1 MSVASP
7 ILTFTGRNEPGVLK
21 MRTCS
26 RDPVL
31 ACRTVWNE
39 NSVGSEGGPT
49 KYRKL
54 ARTFTAGSIVAL
66 VAILA
71 FPSAQHAQSVP
82 SSETEKAQA
91 PARPPD
97 LSGFWMPKFGGDV
110 GLESWD
116 PSDSQGKK
124 PDQLPMTPW
133 GLAKLKAA
141 RPPFG
146 ANETFENTNDP
157 VQKYCNTPGITR
169 IYLNPWQFTIL
180 QASNVVYILYEF
192 TRVWRS
198 IAMDRGHPKELDST
212 WLGDSIGRY
221 EGDTLVI
228 DTIGLNDETWLDR
241 VGHPH
246 SDALHFTERF
256 RRVDHDTLELDVTFD
271 DPKAYTR
278 TWSSKKSFQLSSS
291 PMAEMLCSLSE
302 TEAFRKK
309 VIEPTTVE
317 PHGK

>member
-1 MSVASP
+1 
-7 ILTFTGRNEPGVLK
+7 
-21 MRTCS
+21 MRSCS
-26 RDPVL
+26 SDLMLVW
-31 ACRTVWNE
+31 RTVWNE
-39 NSVGSEGGPT
+39 NRAGSLERRT
-49 KYRKL
+49 ECKKL
-54 ARTFTAGSIVAL
+54 TRTSTAGSIVAL
-66 VAILA
+66 LA
-71 FPSAQHAQSVP
+71 MLSFSCALHAQSVP
-82 SSETEKAQA
+82 SSETAKAQA
-91 PARPPD
+91 SARPPD
-97 LSGFWMPKFGGDV
+97 LSGLWAPKFGGDV

-116 PSDSQGKK
+116 PSDSQGRK
-124 PDQLPMTPW
+124 PEQLPMTPW
-133 GLAKLKAA
+133 GVAKLKGA

-146 ANETFENTNDP
+146 ANETFENTTDP

-169 IYLNPWQFTIL
+169 LYLNPWQFTIL
-180 QASNVVYILYEF
+180 QTSNVVYILYEF

-198 IAMDRGHPKELDST
+198 IAMDRDHPKDLDST

-221 EGDTLVI
+221 EGETLVI
-228 DTIGLNDETWLDR
+228 DTVGLNDETWLDR

-246 SDALHFTERF
+246 SDALHFIERF

-291 PMAEMLCSLSE
+291 PMAEMLCSMSE

-309 VIEPTTVE
+309 VIEPTTIQ

>member
-1 MSVASP
+1 
-7 ILTFTGRNEPGVLK
+7 

-26 RDPVL
+26 TDPLL
-31 ACRTVWNE
+31 AWRSVWSE
-39 NSVGSEGGPT
+39 NGVGSEERPT
-49 KYRKL
+49 ERKQL
-54 ARTFTAGSIVAL
+54 ARTVAAGSIVAL
-66 VAILA
+66 VAILT
-71 FPSAQHAQSVP
+71 FPCAQHAQSVP
-82 SSETEKAQA
+82 SSETEKTPAS
-91 PARPPD
+91 ARPPD
-97 LSGFWMPKFGGDV
+97 LSGLWTPKFGGDV

-124 PDQLPMTPW
+124 PEQLPMTAW
-133 GLAKLKAA
+133 GLAKLKGA

-146 ANETFENTNDP
+146 ANETFENTTDP
-157 VQKYCNTPGITR
+157 VQKYCDTPGITR
-169 IYLNPWQFTIL
+169 IYLNPFQFTIL
-180 QASNVVYILYEF
+180 QTSNVVYILYEF
-192 TRVWRS
+192 TRFWRS
-198 IAMDRGHPKELDST
+198 IALDREHAKDLDST

-246 SDALHFTERF
+246 SDALHFIERF
-256 RRVDHDTLELDVTFD
+256 RRVNHDTLELDVTFD

-291 PMAEMLCSLSE
+291 PMAEMLCSMSE

-309 VIEPTTVE
+309 VIEPTTIE
-317 PHGK
+317 PREK